1 MLTAILK
8 NGFET
13 SNYYEQIRKLPLLV
27 VGRIKKVISLMADK
41 TGGKIVTKFSTAAP
55 KTCL

>member
-41 TGGKIVTKFSTAAP
+41 TGG
-55 KTCL
+55 